1 MSQSKF
7 LFPQSSVKSDYFS
20 SLGADGVVL
29 WSVLNIGARASFRL
43 AVEKVTPL
51 RPQGIWLCT
60 DMDIEIIGG
69 NGKASSQQYLI
80 FDDAPH
86 ELSFVCETS
95 DGLLHLYNMWEVNG
109 MRRSQMRM
117 SGMEIEDIPGGYR
130 YRCTDTGPEPDFERF
145 VFTLVRLDGPMFIV

>member
-7 LFPQSSVKSDYFS
+7 LFPKSSKKSDYFS
-20 SLGADGVVL
+20 SLGVNDVVF
-29 WSVLNIGARASFRL
+29 WSVINIGARGHFRL
-43 AVEKVTPL
+43 VVEKVTPL

-60 DMDIEIIGG
+60 DTDVEIIGG
-69 NGKASSQQYLI
+69 NGRASSQQYLM

-86 ELSFVCETS
+86 ELSFVCEAS

-117 SGMEIEDIPGGYR
+117 SGMEIESIPGGYR
-130 YRCTDTGPEPDFERF
+130 YRCTDTGPEPDFDRF
-145 VFTLVRLDGPMFIV
+145 IFNLVRLDGSMVIV